1 MAKALKYFFE
11 FSDIDADDYK
21 VEIWVEG
28 FAGTATELIA
38 GGNPLTRTYN
48 KDVGEKYLGGIVPSV
63 ISIEAISNASFHA
76 VDFTGQNYGDAV
88 AVVYKNTVLQYN
100 AIIVPFEGSDSD
112 LNDGIYS
119 VNLSAE
125 CGLVNLKTITFLP
138 SGTRKKLLDIIIQC
152 INNIPYVN
160 SFGYSVVDNVD
171 LRDADLNKPYYY
183 ESFIE
188 DKFFEGLSCYDV
200 INNII
205 QQYGQFTFTDGR
217 WDIKNIAEISKVNS
231 VKRTY
236 SNAGVLQSSTTY
248 TRPDESVT
256 RIAGGDFG
264 LMFSQKS
271 VTIEKTKSISR
282 SLNSNA
288 DFENASGWTFEGFGS
303 AIFEITNGYL
313 TNLGNTLFNPEV
325 DGSYAQSPPT
335 TYFPFKSSFEL
346 TPKQELKIK
355 FKSTKGSF
363 IKNLRLQIIAVQDLD
378 ANFYY
383 LTNES
388 SWYRAVEGVGT
399 PIYAANFKDGVEEVI
414 PIPQVPFLLPDTP
427 PVLSNVIPVYGEFMP
442 FPYLDAVSNLPYKIY
457 VRVFRPERL
466 GDDIPA
472 GLPALDLTTQIDYIH
487 ITAEEINND
496 SLNGF
501 TKKFGVSTQ
510 KDRSGDLTIKLGVG
524 YPSFPVSYD
533 SLFFSGSSTKPIT
546 LYNSLPIEEFIA
558 DSYLSVLSQRQ
569 KFYQGTVIANIEFGD
584 LLDIDGEKHRI
595 HNYEYN
601 YKLKQANIK
610 TIGLGVNA
618 DTIEELPVYDAD
630 VNLDIDSILNQVDID
645 MNRKYGDNLNL
656 KFVDK
661 NIQINTLADGQKSLS
676 LRQDFRIS
684 RLYSTDVFLRTA
696 SDGSIQD
703 VAEDTEGNF
712 TLIKPAK
719 DGTYALLEDIEDL
732 AWLQEGNTATVATKK
747 LGTLDNFDFNIIRNN
762 INIGQ
767 IKSTGL
773 DLLDNRLDA
782 GAVQYKVATAQTVGV
797 AKTVWNDTFGTLEF
811 GLKGGNVNYRLG
823 QSSIVYV
830 KSADNAGLTKGTVVY
845 TVGSDGINKTVR
857 LGQANAESTSSKTF
871 GIIAE
876 TVSGGGK
883 AFCITFGNLE
893 GINTSAFA
901 EGATIY
907 LSPTVAGGMTTTKP
921 SAPNHMVVLG
931 FCLRSH
937 ATQGVIFV
945 KVQNGF
951 ELDEIHD
958 VAIGTL
964 ANNNLLAYEASTS
977 LWKNKTFAELGL
989 SSGTGTANFVTKW
1002 SNATG
1007 GLTNSLIFDNGTNVG
1022 INNIL
1027 PTYNLDIT
1035 GTLHSTGN
1043 AIFDNNVGIGT
1054 ITPASKLHVVGQ
1066 ISASLGSL
1074 ANPSYSF
1081 IGDLNT
1087 GLYSPSA
1094 DALALVTNGVN
1105 RLNISSGG
1113 DVNIGSGAGTN
1124 SLIVNKSIT
1133 GAEEVSG
1140 IRSSGQLQ
1148 SSVIT
1153 SGFFFRAVIN
1163 QANYAI
1169 TSIIGYESQV
1179 GTINGTGTNLV
1190 NFRANANNAG
1200 FTNVY
1205 GFQSTIASGTNR
1217 YGAFFN
1223 GTAQNHFRGN
1233 VGIGVGKT
1241 VPAVEL
1247 DVAGTIATTNFR
1259 MTSGAAAGRIL
1270 QSDASG
1276 NASWVTLNTSGY
1288 LGTWN
1293 ANTNNPT
1300 IADGTGTAGQ
1310 FYIVTVAGTWNSL
1323 TFAVGDQVYYNGT
1336 IWQRIPSSFTLP
1348 VATASVLGGVK
1359 ISTGLTI
1366 NAGGDLSVSYGTTS
1380 TTAASGDHTHTF
1392 GGDLTG
1398 TGGTGTIA
1406 LTLATVNSNI
1416 GQFTKVTI
1424 NAKGLV
1430 TAAEN
1435 PTTLAG
1441 YGITDVYTK
1450 TESDARYVSLT
1461 GSYSNPTWITALAY
1475 SKLTG
1480 VPSTFAPS
1488 AHTLDS
1494 HSNVTI
1500 SSNLAGEV
1508 LKWDGTAWVNN
1519 TLAEAGIQA
1528 TLGGTGLVLSTAGV
1542 ISYITDNSSNWNTAF
1557 TDRNKWDGGATGLV
1571 AATGRTS
1578 LGLVIGT
1585 DVQAYDA
1592 DLQAIGALAGT
1603 SGILRKT
1610 AANTWSL
1617 DTASYFVTPTTLTT
1631 NFVSKWNGTA
1641 FANSQ
1646 IFDNG
1651 TYIGIGTTSPT
1662 YKVDIVNATGII
1674 LRHSET
1680 INTTGAFRIIG
1691 GSYTNNGMTGFILG
1705 ANINNNT
1712 IQYGGGTGLAEP
1724 ATQHQFYVGAHGTK
1738 AVGTEVMRIAN
1749 SGFVGINTITPAYT
1763 LDVSGTTRTTNLLI
1777 TSGATNGSFL
1787 KCNNVNGTSV
1797 WSSVT
1802 TSDISNLSSWA
1813 GSTSI
1818 TTLGT
1823 ITAGIWNGTAIA
1835 TTRGGTGL
1843 SAIGTANQMLRV
1855 NAGATALEYFTP
1867 TFISGN
1873 QTITLTGI
1881 VTGSGTTAITTEIAD
1896 AALSIAKT
1904 SGLQTALDGKQAT
1917 LSGTGLVLSTA
1928 GVITYVTNN
1937 SANWNTAFG
1946 WGNHASAG
1954 YLLASTASTT
1964 YQPLDADLTSIAGL
1978 AGTSG
1983 ILRKTAA
1990 NTWSLDTNSYLTANQ
2005 SISITGDATGS
2016 GTTSIALTLANVA
2029 TAGTYRSVTI
2039 NAKGL
2044 VTSGTN
2050 PTTLA
2055 GYAITDAYTKTESD
2069 ARYQGLD
2076 ADLTTIGALTGTN
2089 GILRKTAANTW
2100 SLDTNTFVHS
2110 GNLIDFRA
2118 TTSQVGFVSVGTT
2131 MEINGFG
2138 VINQKSGLVTIGTYR
2153 SVTVD
2158 TYGRVTAGT
2167 NPTTLAGYAITD
2179 AYTKT
2184 ESDARFVLTSVLYS
2198 NPTWIT
2204 SLDWSKLSGVPATF
2218 APSAHTLDSH
2228 SNVTITSN
2236 SAGELLTWNGTAWIN
2251 STLAESGIQ
2260 PLDADLTSIAGLTGT
2275 TGLLRKTDANT
2286 FVLDTA
2292 TYLTSITSLQVTT
2305 ALGFTPYNA
2314 TNPSG
2319 FITSSGSITGSAAT
2333 LTTART
2339 FTIGTTGKTFN
2350 GGGNVSW
2357 TLGEIG
2363 AAPTVHTHAAVDI
2376 VSGVIAQARLGSGTA
2391 SATTFL
2397 RGDQTW
2403 ATLPA
2408 AGITALTG
2416 DVTASGSG
2424 SVSATL
2430 ATITQ
2435 ANTGD
2440 FRKITID
2447 TKGRVIGNT
2456 AVVVSDLT
2464 ALLGTTRYLPYN
2476 TGGANFVTKWSNTSG
2491 GISNSQ
2497 IFDNGTNIG
2506 INNSVPDTK
2515 LHLTGNFKIDGGTG
2529 YMLMGNV
2536 SGAYWIDV
2544 PSTSLNLYGTTVV
2557 SKNNHNFEFKIGLN
2571 GSYGNAGEVL
2581 TSQGSSA
2588 NPTWTTISGGTL
2600 ASTQIGF
2607 GSLTNV
2613 LSGSAG
2619 FTWKDNR
2626 YISITAS
2633 SSNFNIGASGGL
2645 GFIESVNGNL
2655 ELQARGSF
2663 GVLVS
2668 DGYFRVNELGGAG
2681 LQMVTVDN
2689 NGLFGKQA
2697 IPSGGIGTIDQ
2708 VLAAGSTSFNKL
2720 FNLQNGAVLFNS
2732 QNGSLIGG
2740 MSGSS
2745 LSDGNPAVLSIA
2757 TATNITMLITA
2768 GILTLNSESVG
2779 MGIAN
2784 TTGLINLH
2792 GTPFNF
2798 NENAQNLGMGEN
2810 GNQWGWNFIQ
2820 SSPQP
2825 GDRII
2830 FFYDGT
2836 RFVMSHVHTYTSGGK
2851 TYLTID

>member
-200 INNII
+200 INSII

-236 SNAGVLQSSTTY
+236 SNAGVLQASTTY

-282 SLNSNA
+282 SLNANA
-288 DFENASGWTFEGFGS
+288 NFENTSGWTFEGI
-303 AIFEITNGYL
+303 APLLFEITNGYL
-313 TNLGNTLFNPEV
+313 TNKGNTWFTQPSNLP
-325 DGSYAQSPPT
+325 DSSYVQSPPT

-346 TPKQELKIK
+346 TPKQEIKIK

-378 ANFYY
+378 VNFYY
-383 LTNES
+383 LTNEW
-388 SWYRAVEGVGT
+388 SWYRAVSGVNT
-399 PIYAANFKDGVEEVI
+399 PIYAADFKDGVEEVI
-414 PIPQVPFLLPDTP
+414 TVPQVPFLLPDTP

-442 FPYLDAVSNLPYKIY
+442 YPYLNAVSDLPYKIY
-457 VRVFRPERL
+457 VRVFMPERL
-466 GDDIPA
+466 GDDFPA
-472 GLPALDLTTQIDYIH
+472 GSTALRSTTQIDYIN
-487 ITAEEINND
+487 IVVEDVNNNA
-496 SLNGF
+496 LNGF
-501 TKKFGVSTQ
+501 TKKFGVVSQ

-533 SLFFSGSSTKPIT
+533 SLFFNGTTTKPIT

-601 YKLKQANIK
+601 YKLKHANIK

-618 DTIEELPVYDAD
+618 DTIEELPVYESD

-762 INIGQ
+762 VNIGQ

-773 DLLDNRLDA
+773 DLLDNRLDV
-782 GAVQYKVATAQTVGV
+782 GAVQYNVATAQTVGV

-830 KSADNAGLTKGTVVY
+830 KNADNAGLTKGTVVY

-857 LGQANAESTSSKTF
+857 LAQANAESTSSKTF

-883 AFCITFGNLE
+883 AFCITFGNIE

-964 ANNNLLAYEASTS
+964 ANNNLLAYESSTS

-989 SSGTGTANFVTKW
+989 SSGTGTTNFVTKW

-1022 INNIL
+1022 INNVL

-1066 ISASLGSL
+1066 VSASLGSL
-1074 ANPSYSF
+1074 ANPAYSF

-1133 GAEEVSG
+1133 GGTEVSG

-1148 SSVIT
+1148 SDVTT

-1179 GTINGTGTNLV
+1179 GTINGTGTNLI
-1190 NFRANANNAG
+1190 NFRASANNAG

-1233 VGIGVGKT
+1233 VGIGIGKT

-1259 MTSGAAAGRIL
+1259 MTSGAAVGRIL

-1441 YGITDVYTK
+1441 YGITDVYIK

-1528 TLGGTGLVLSTAGV
+1528 TLGGTGLVLSTAG
-1542 ISYITDNSSNWNTAF
+1542 IITYITDNSTNWNTAF

-1610 AANTWSL
+1610 ALNTWSL
-1617 DTASYFVTPTTLTT
+1617 DTASYFTTPTGLTT
-1631 NFVSKWNGTA
+1631 NYVSKWNGTA

-1651 TYIGIGTTSPT
+1651 TNIGIGTTSPT

-1691 GSYTNNGMTGFILG
+1691 GSYTNNGMTGFIFG

-1724 ATQHQFYVGAHGTK
+1724 ATQHQFYVGAYGTK

-1749 SGFVGINTITPAYT
+1749 SGFVGINTTTPAYT
-1763 LDVSGTTRTTNLLI
+1763 LDVSGTIRTTSILI
-1777 TSGATNGSFL
+1777 TGGATVGSFL

-1823 ITAGIWNGTAIA
+1823 ITAGTWNGTAIA

-1843 SAIGTANQMLRV
+1843 TALGTANQILRV

-1881 VTGSGTTAITTEIAD
+1881 VTGSGTTSITTAIAD
-1896 AALSIAKT
+1896 GALSIAKT
-1904 SGLQTALDGKQAT
+1904 SGLQTALDSKQAT

-1928 GVITYVTNN
+1928 GTITYVTNN

-1964 YQPLDADLTSIAGL
+1964 YQPLDGDLTAIAAL

-1983 ILRKTAA
+1983 LLRKTA
-1990 NTWSLDTNSYLTANQ
+1990 
-2005 SISITGDATGS
+2005 
-2016 GTTSIALTLANVA
+2016 
-2029 TAGTYRSVTI
+2029 
-2039 NAKGL
+2039 
-2044 VTSGTN
+2044 
-2050 PTTLA
+2050 
-2055 GYAITDAYTKTESD
+2055 
-2069 ARYQGLD
+2069 
-2076 ADLTTIGALTGTN
+2076 
-2089 GILRKTAANTW
+2089 
-2100 SLDTNTFVHS
+2100 
-2110 GNLIDFRA
+2110 
-2118 TTSQVGFVSVGTT
+2118 
-2131 MEINGFG
+2131 
-2138 VINQKSGLVTIGTYR
+2138 
-2153 SVTVD
+2153 
-2158 TYGRVTAGT
+2158 
-2167 NPTTLAGYAITD
+2167 
-2179 AYTKT
+2179 
-2184 ESDARFVLTSVLYS
+2184 
-2198 NPTWIT
+2198 
-2204 SLDWSKLSGVPATF
+2204 
-2218 APSAHTLDSH
+2218 
-2228 SNVTITSN
+2228 
-2236 SAGELLTWNGTAWIN
+2236 
-2251 STLAESGIQ
+2251 
-2260 PLDADLTSIAGLTGT
+2260 
-2275 TGLLRKTDANT
+2275 ANT

-2292 TYLTSITSLQVTT
+2292 TYLTGITSLQVTT

-2350 GGGNVSW
+2350 GSGNVAW

-2408 AGITALTG
+2408 PTLTSTRIG
-2416 DVTASGSG
+2416 FGSG
-2424 SVSATL
+2424 SNLLTSSENFVFESDRIIAIKEGTTSKMEVARYVGSSNYGL
-2430 ATITQ
+2430 YVHGG
-2435 ANTGD
+2435 NLEL
-2440 FRKITID
+2440 KIMS
-2447 TKGRVIGNT
+2447 GGGS
-2456 AVVVSDLT
+2456 VVSQ
-2464 ALLGTTRYLPYN
+2464 
-2476 TGGANFVTKWSNTSG
+2476 S
-2491 GISNSQ
+2491 
-2497 IFDNGTNIG
+2497 
-2506 INNSVPDTK
+2506 
-2515 LHLTGNFKIDGGTG
+2515 
-2529 YMLMGNV
+2529 
-2536 SGAYWIDV
+2536 
-2544 PSTSLNLYGTTVV
+2544 
-2557 SKNNHNFEFKIGLN
+2557 NHNFLGRILLN
-2571 GSYGNAGEVL
+2571 NLPGTAGQVL
-2581 TSQGSSA
+2581 TSQGDSA
-2588 NPTWTTISGGTL
+2588 NPTWTTVSGGTQDL
-2600 ASTQIGF
+2600 DDVLGVGNSAINKQIILNGTNSVLDSAAIMFYRNGVEKGKLYYDNQFLTLDRLRLTSTSKIQILSEDSVGLYGTSTII
-2607 GSLTNV
+2607 GSLSGTGTRMVVADATGV
-2613 LSGSAG
+2613 LS
-2619 FTWKDNR
+2619 T
-2626 YISITAS
+2626 
-2633 SSNFNIGASGGL
+2633 
-2645 GFIESVNGNL
+2645 
-2655 ELQARGSF
+2655 
-2663 GVLVS
+2663 
-2668 DGYFRVNELGGAG
+2668 
-2681 LQMVTVDN
+2681 
-2689 NGLFGKQA
+2689 QA
-2697 IPSGGIGTIDQ
+2697 IPSVSIGNIDQ
-2708 VLAAGSTSFNKL
+2708 VLAAGNTSTEKTFNFQNTDTNAYLNFKNNSGTLKGQILHLPSFNIIEFSSTTGNKL
-2720 FNLQNGAVLFNS
+2720 QLK
-2732 QNGSLIGG
+2732 
-2740 MSGSS
+2740 SGSDLDLLGS
-2745 LSDGNPAVLSIA
+2745 
-2757 TATNITMLITA
+2757 NI
-2768 GILTLNSESVG
+2768 N
-2779 MGIAN
+2779 MGYSN
-2784 TTGLINLH
+2784 TTGKINLQ

-2798 NENAQNLGMGEN
+2798 DENAQNLGMGEN
-2810 GNQWGWNFIQ
+2810 GSQWGWNFIQ

-2830 FFYDGT
+2830 FFWDGT

>member
-200 INNII
+200 INSII

-236 SNAGVLQSSTTY
+236 SNAGVLQASTTY

-282 SLNSNA
+282 SLNANA
-288 DFENASGWTFEGFGS
+288 NFENTSGWTFEGI
-303 AIFEITNGYL
+303 APLLFEITNGYL
-313 TNLGNTLFNPEV
+313 TNKGNTWFTQPSNLP
-325 DGSYAQSPPT
+325 DSSYVQSPAT

-346 TPKQELKIK
+346 TPKQEIKIK
-355 FKSTKGSF
+355 FKSTKGSY

-383 LTNES
+383 LTNEG
-388 SWYRAVEGVGT
+388 SWYRAVAGVNT
-399 PIYAANFKDGVEEVI
+399 PIYAADFKDNVEEVI
-414 PIPQVPFLLPDTP
+414 TVPQVPFLLPDTP

-442 FPYLDAVSNLPYKIY
+442 FPYLNAVSDLPYKIY
-457 VRVFRPERL
+457 VRVFMPERL
-466 GDDIPA
+466 GDDFPA
-472 GLPALDLTTQIDYIH
+472 GSTALRSTTQIDYIN
-487 ITAEEINND
+487 IVVEDVNNNA
-496 SLNGF
+496 LNGF

-524 YPSFPVSYD
+524 YPSFPVAYD
-533 SLFFSGSSTKPIT
+533 SLFFNGSSTKPIT

-618 DTIEELPVYDAD
+618 DTIEELPVYDSD

-773 DLLDNRLDA
+773 DLLDNRLDV

-845 TVGSDGINKTVR
+845 TAGSDGINKTVR
-857 LGQANAESTSSKTF
+857 LAQANAESTSSKTF

-876 TVSGGGK
+876 TVTGGGK
-883 AFCITFGNLE
+883 AFCTTFGNIE

-921 SAPNHMVVLG
+921 SAPNHMVVVG

-989 SSGTGTANFVTKW
+989 SSGTGTTNFVTKW

-1022 INNIL
+1022 INNVL

-1043 AIFDNNVGIGT
+1043 AIFDSNVGIGS
-1054 ITPASKLHVVGQ
+1054 ISPATKLHVVGQ
-1066 ISASLGSL
+1066 VSASLGSL
-1074 ANPSYSF
+1074 ANPAYSF

-1094 DALALVTNGVN
+1094 DALALVTNGIN

-1133 GAEEVSG
+1133 GGTEVSG

-1148 SSVIT
+1148 SDVTT

-1179 GTINGTGTNLV
+1179 GTINGTGTNLI
-1190 NFRANANNAG
+1190 NFRASANNAG

-1233 VGIGVGKT
+1233 VGIGIGKT

-1259 MTSGAAAGRIL
+1259 MTSGAAVGRIL

-1528 TLGGTGLVLSTAGV
+1528 TLGGTGLVLSTAG
-1542 ISYITDNSSNWNTAF
+1542 IITYITDNSTNWNTAF

-1610 AANTWSL
+1610 ALNTWSL
-1617 DTASYFVTPTTLTT
+1617 DTASYFTTPTGLTT
-1631 NFVSKWNGTA
+1631 NYVSKWNGTA

-1651 TYIGIGTTSPT
+1651 TNIGIGTTSPT

-1691 GSYTNNGMTGFILG
+1691 GSYTNNGMTGFIFG

-1724 ATQHQFYVGAHGTK
+1724 ATQHQFYVGAYGTK

-1749 SGFVGINTITPAYT
+1749 SGFVGINTTTPAYT
-1763 LDVSGTTRTTNLLI
+1763 LDVSGNIRTTNLLI
-1777 TSGATNGSFL
+1777 TSGATSGNFL

-1802 TSDISNLSSWA
+1802 TSDITNLSSF
-1813 GSTSI
+1813 
-1818 TTLGT
+1818 
-1823 ITAGIWNGTAIA
+1823 
-1835 TTRGGTGL
+1835 TGFD
-1843 SAIGTANQMLRV
+1843 SR
-1855 NAGATALEYFTP
+1855 YFT
-1867 TFISGN
+1867 
-1873 QTITLTGI
+1873 
-1881 VTGSGTTAITTEIAD
+1881 E
-1896 AALSIAKT
+1896 
-1904 SGLQTALDGKQAT
+1904 
-1917 LSGTGLVLSTA
+1917 
-1928 GVITYVTNN
+1928 
-1937 SANWNTAFG
+1937 
-1946 WGNHASAG
+1946 
-1954 YLLASTASTT
+1954 
-1964 YQPLDADLTSIAGL
+1964 
-1978 AGTSG
+1978 
-1983 ILRKTAA
+1983 
-1990 NTWSLDTNSYLTANQ
+1990 
-2005 SISITGDATGS
+2005 
-2016 GTTSIALTLANVA
+2016 
-2029 TAGTYRSVTI
+2029 
-2039 NAKGL
+2039 
-2044 VTSGTN
+2044 
-2050 PTTLA
+2050 
-2055 GYAITDAYTKTESD
+2055 
-2069 ARYQGLD
+2069 
-2076 ADLTTIGALTGTN
+2076 
-2089 GILRKTAANTW
+2089 
-2100 SLDTNTFVHS
+2100 
-2110 GNLIDFRA
+2110 
-2118 TTSQVGFVSVGTT
+2118 
-2131 MEINGFG
+2131 
-2138 VINQKSGLVTIGTYR
+2138 
-2153 SVTVD
+2153 
-2158 TYGRVTAGT
+2158 
-2167 NPTTLAGYAITD
+2167 
-2179 AYTKT
+2179 T
-2184 ESDARFVLTSVLYS
+2184 ESDARFVALAGSYVNPSWISSLAWTKLT
-2198 NPTWIT
+2198 
-2204 SLDWSKLSGVPATF
+2204 GVPATF
-2218 APSAHTLDSH
+2218 APSA
-2228 SNVTITSN
+2228 
-2236 SAGELLTWNGTAWIN
+2236 
-2251 STLAESGIQ
+2251 
-2260 PLDADLTSIAGLTGT
+2260 
-2275 TGLLRKTDANT
+2275 
-2286 FVLDTA
+2286 
-2292 TYLTSITSLQVTT
+2292 
-2305 ALGFTPYNA
+2305 
-2314 TNPSG
+2314 
-2319 FITSSGSITGSAAT
+2319 
-2333 LTTART
+2333 
-2339 FTIGTTGKTFN
+2339 
-2350 GGGNVSW
+2350 
-2357 TLGEIG
+2357 
-2363 AAPTVHTHAAVDI
+2363 HTHAAVDI
-2376 VSGVIAQARLGSGTA
+2376 VSGVIATARLGSGTA

-2408 AGITALTG
+2408 PTLTSTRIG
-2416 DVTASGSG
+2416 FGSG
-2424 SVSATL
+2424 SDLLTSSANFAFEDDRIISIKNGGTS
-2430 ATITQ
+2430 
-2435 ANTGD
+2435 
-2440 FRKITID
+2440 KIEVARFAGTNNYGLYV
-2447 TKGRVIGNT
+2447 TSGNLELQ
-2456 AVVVSDLT
+2456 SL
-2464 ALLGTTRYLPYN
+2464 
-2476 TGGANFVTKWSNTSG
+2476 TGG
-2491 GISNSQ
+2491 
-2497 IFDNGTNIG
+2497 
-2506 INNSVPDTK
+2506 
-2515 LHLTGNFKIDGGTG
+2515 
-2529 YMLMGNV
+2529 
-2536 SGAYWIDV
+2536 
-2544 PSTSLNLYGTTVV
+2544 TVV
-2557 SKNNHNFEFKIGLN
+2557 SKSNHNFEGRILLN
-2571 GSYGNAGEVL
+2571 NAAGTAGQVL
-2581 TSQGSSA
+2581 TSQGSGA
-2588 NPTWTTISGGTL
+2588 NPTWTTVSGGTQNL
-2600 ASTQIGF
+2600 DAVLGVGNTAINKQIILNGTNSVFDSAAIMFYKNGAEKGKLHYDNQFVERLRLSSTSIIQIESSVSVGLYGTSTII
-2607 GSLTNV
+2607 GSLSGTGTRMVVADASGV
-2613 LSGSAG
+2613 LS
-2619 FTWKDNR
+2619 T
-2626 YISITAS
+2626 
-2633 SSNFNIGASGGL
+2633 
-2645 GFIESVNGNL
+2645 
-2655 ELQARGSF
+2655 
-2663 GVLVS
+2663 
-2668 DGYFRVNELGGAG
+2668 
-2681 LQMVTVDN
+2681 
-2689 NGLFGKQA
+2689 QA
-2697 IPSGGIGTIDQ
+2697 IPSGGT
-2708 VLAAGSTSFNKL
+2708 LAATQIAFGSGSNTVTSSADFTYSNGSVVMTN
-2720 FNLQNGAVLFNS
+2720 NLASNVNIIRINGQDGYDRNIFFAEVGLTNNGGFVGFRAGVDGAADPTMLTMQTVNGGTVMGGVAIHRQNGHVYIGQSPNSKAWNSAELNSNELFVD
-2732 QNGSLIGG
+2732 GSLRTETLKIGNRTVG
-2740 MSGSS
+2740 TTFLFGYE
-2745 LSDGNPAVLSIA
+2745 VLY
-2757 TATNITMLITA
+2757 LI
-2768 GILTLNSESVG
+2768 
-2779 MGIAN
+2779 
-2784 TTGLINLH
+2784 
-2792 GTPFNF
+2792 
-2798 NENAQNLGMGEN
+2798 
-2810 GNQWGWNFIQ
+2810 
-2820 SSPQP
+2820 
-2825 GDRII
+2825 
-2830 FFYDGT
+2830 
-2836 RFVMSHVHTYTSGGK
+2836 
-2851 TYLTID
+2851 

>member
-138 SGTRKKLLDIIIQC
+138 SGTRKKLLDVIIQC

-200 INNII
+200 INSII

-271 VTIEKTKSISR
+271 VTIEKAKSISR

-288 DFENASGWTFEGFGS
+288 DFENASGWTFEGFGA

-501 TKKFGVSTQ
+501 TKKFGVSSQ

-533 SLFFSGSSTKPIT
+533 SLFFNGSTTKPIT

-618 DTIEELPVYDAD
+618 DTIEELPVYDSD

-762 INIGQ
+762 VNIGQ

-773 DLLDNRLDA
+773 DLLDNRLDV
-782 GAVQYKVATAQTVGV
+782 GAVQYNVATAQTVGV
-797 AKTVWNDTFGTLEF
+797 AKTIWNDTFGTLEF
-811 GLKGGNVNYRLG
+811 GLKGGNINYRLG

-845 TVGSDGINKTVR
+845 TAGSDGINKTVR
-857 LGQANAESTSSKTF
+857 LAQANAESTSSKTF

-876 TVSGGGK
+876 TVTGGEK
-883 AFCITFGNLE
+883 AFCTTFGNIE

-921 SAPNHMVVLG
+921 SAPNHMVVVG

-964 ANNNLLAYEASTS
+964 ANNNLLAYESSTS

-989 SSGTGTANFVTKW
+989 SSGTGTTNFVTKW

-1007 GLTNSLIFDNGTNVG
+1007 GLTNSQIFDNGVNVG
-1022 INNIL
+1022 IGT
-1027 PTYNLDIT
+1027 PTPLGLLELYGT
-1035 GTLHSTGN
+1035 GTPSGMLRIITIGGGGFTIGAKDNTANPIWRIGTNSGESLAFEVGGGTSGLFLN
-1043 AIFDNNVGIGT
+1043 PFNNVGIGT
-1054 ITPASKLHVVGQ
+1054 DNPTYKLEVVVGSTGAFFTRLSGNVGVTAPAIGLQ
-1066 ISASLGSL
+1066 TATTTTRINSFGDALQFFTGVVGSTTTQKMTIL
-1074 ANPSYSF
+1074 ADGNVG
-1081 IGDLNT
+1081 IGTTTPVSNLTINGST
-1087 GLYSPSA
+1087 GLY
-1094 DALALVTNGVN
+1094 L
-1105 RLNISSGG
+1105 RHSSGG
-1113 DVNIGSGAGTN
+1113 KIIFDDTDVADASTPMSWIEGANGAINFYRANRNATTGLTTGSTQSMVINAGGSVGIGSTALTGISLRNAKIVTGATSAYGYLQDGQIQSDVTTFASLIQSNVSQVSGVTTPNVYAFIANQGTVSGTISNLHGYFVNSNLVGGVNNYGFRGLIPAGT
-1124 SLIVNKSIT
+1124 
-1133 GAEEVSG
+1133 G
-1140 IRSSGQLQ
+1140 RW
-1148 SSVIT
+1148 
-1153 SGFFFRAVIN
+1153 
-1163 QANYAI
+1163 
-1169 TSIIGYESQV
+1169 
-1179 GTINGTGTNLV
+1179 NL
-1190 NFRANANNAG
+1190 
-1200 FTNVY
+1200 Y
-1205 GFQSTIASGTNR
+1205 MD
-1217 YGAFFN
+1217 

-1233 VGIGVGKT
+1233 VGIGAGST
-1241 VPAVEL
+1241 VPTTEL
-1247 DVAGTIATTNFR
+1247 DVLGITRTTNLRITNGAAVGKVWQCNNVNGTGEWVTPLSSERYIGEWAANSGVAPSASPTTGDYYVVNTAGTYLGITY
-1259 MTSGAAAGRIL
+1259 AAGDEI
-1270 QSDASG
+1270 
-1276 NASWVTLNTSGY
+1276 Y
-1288 LGTWN
+1288 WN
-1293 ANTNNPT
+1293 
-1300 IADGTGTAGQ
+1300 GTAWLKRSN
-1310 FYIVTVAGTWNSL
+1310 FL
-1323 TFAVGDQVYYNGT
+1323 
-1336 IWQRIPSSFTLP
+1336 TLP
-1348 VATASVLGGVK
+1348 IATASVLGGIK
-1359 ISTGLTI
+1359 IGTGLTI
-1366 NAGGDLSVSYGTTS
+1366 DGSGVVSVASLATARTISATGDGTWSVSFNGS
-1380 TTAASGDHTHTF
+1380 ADVSG
-1392 GGDLTG
+1392 
-1398 TGGTGTIA
+1398 A
-1406 LTLATVNSNI
+1406 LTLANVATAGTYRS
-1416 GQFTKVTI
+1416 VTI

-1430 TAAEN
+1430 TAGTN
-1435 PTTLAG
+1435 PTTISE
-1441 YGITDVYTK
+1441 YGITDFYAQIVSGFVTGANSTVLDTDSLEVALEK
-1450 TESDARYVSLT
+1450 LQGQINARISENQTITLSGIVT
-1461 GSYSNPTWITALAY
+1461 GSGTTAITTAIADAALSIAKTSGLQTALD
-1475 SKLTG
+1475 SK
-1480 VPSTFAPS
+1480 
-1488 AHTLDS
+1488 
-1494 HSNVTI
+1494 
-1500 SSNLAGEV
+1500 
-1508 LKWDGTAWVNN
+1508 
-1519 TLAEAGIQA
+1519 QA
-1528 TLGGTGLVLSTAGV
+1528 TLSGTGLVLSTAGT
-1542 ISYITDNSSNWNTAF
+1542 ITYVTNNSTNWNTAF
-1557 TDRNKWDGGATGLV
+1557 AERNRWDGGATGLV

-1617 DTASYFVTPTTLTT
+1617 DT
-1631 NFVSKWNGTA
+1631 N
-1641 FANSQ
+1641 
-1646 IFDNG
+1646 
-1651 TYIGIGTTSPT
+1651 
-1662 YKVDIVNATGII
+1662 
-1674 LRHSET
+1674 
-1680 INTTGAFRIIG
+1680 
-1691 GSYTNNGMTGFILG
+1691 
-1705 ANINNNT
+1705 
-1712 IQYGGGTGLAEP
+1712 
-1724 ATQHQFYVGAHGTK
+1724 
-1738 AVGTEVMRIAN
+1738 
-1749 SGFVGINTITPAYT
+1749 
-1763 LDVSGTTRTTNLLI
+1763 
-1777 TSGATNGSFL
+1777 
-1787 KCNNVNGTSV
+1787 
-1797 WSSVT
+1797 
-1802 TSDISNLSSWA
+1802 
-1813 GSTSI
+1813 
-1818 TTLGT
+1818 
-1823 ITAGIWNGTAIA
+1823 
-1835 TTRGGTGL
+1835 
-1843 SAIGTANQMLRV
+1843 
-1855 NAGATALEYFTP
+1855 
-1867 TFISGN
+1867 TFI
-1873 QTITLTGI
+1873 
-1881 VTGSGTTAITTEIAD
+1881 
-1896 AALSIAKT
+1896 
-1904 SGLQTALDGKQAT
+1904 
-1917 LSGTGLVLSTA
+1917 
-1928 GVITYVTNN
+1928 N
-1937 SANWNTAFG
+1937 S
-1946 WGNHASAG
+1946 
-1954 YLLASTASTT
+1954 
-1964 YQPLDADLTSIAGL
+1964 
-1978 AGTSG
+1978 
-1983 ILRKTAA
+1983 
-1990 NTWSLDTNSYLTANQ
+1990 
-2005 SISITGDATGS
+2005 
-2016 GTTSIALTLANVA
+2016 
-2029 TAGTYRSVTI
+2029 
-2039 NAKGL
+2039 
-2044 VTSGTN
+2044 
-2050 PTTLA
+2050 
-2055 GYAITDAYTKTESD
+2055 E
-2069 ARYQGLD
+2069 
-2076 ADLTTIGALTGTN
+2076 
-2089 GILRKTAANTW
+2089 
-2100 SLDTNTFVHS
+2100 
-2110 GNLIDFRA
+2110 NLIDFRA
-2118 TTSQVGFVSVGTT
+2118 TTSQLGFVAIGTT
-2131 MEINGFG
+2131 MEVNGFG
-2138 VINQKSGLVTIGTYR
+2138 VINQKSGIVTTGTYR

-2158 TYGRVTAGT
+2158 TYGRITAGT
-2167 NPTTLAGYAITD
+2167 NPTTISGYGITD

-2184 ESDARFVLTSVLYS
+2184 ESDARFVALAGSYV
-2198 NPTWIT
+2198 NPTWIA
-2204 SLDWSKLSGVPATF
+2204 SLAWTKLTGVPTTF

-2236 SAGELLTWNGTAWIN
+2236 SAGELLRWNGTAWIN

-2275 TGLLRKTDANT
+2275 TGLLRKTAANT

-2292 TYLTSITSLQVTT
+2292 TYLTGITSLQVTT

-2350 GGGNVSW
+2350 GSANVAW

-2376 VSGVIAQARLGSGTA
+2376 VSGVIATARLATGTA

-2408 AGITALTG
+2408 PTLTSTRIG
-2416 DVTASGSG
+2416 FGSG
-2424 SVSATL
+2424 SNLLTSSANFT
-2430 ATITQ
+2430 
-2435 ANTGD
+2435 
-2440 FRKITID
+2440 FE
-2447 TKGRVIGNT
+2447 
-2456 AVVVSDLT
+2456 SDRII
-2464 ALLGTTRYLPYN
+2464 AIKEGTTSKMEVARYIGSSNYGLYV
-2476 TGGANFVTKWSNTSG
+2476 TGGNLELQS
-2491 GISNSQ
+2491 
-2497 IFDNGTNIG
+2497 
-2506 INNSVPDTK
+2506 
-2515 LHLTGNFKIDGGTG
+2515 LTGGT
-2529 YMLMGNV
+2529 V
-2536 SGAYWIDV
+2536 I
-2544 PSTSLNLYGTTVV
+2544 
-2557 SKNNHNFEFKIGLN
+2557 SKSNHNFEGRILLN
-2571 GSYGNAGEVL
+2571 NAAGTAGQVL
-2581 TSQGSSA
+2581 TSQGSGA
-2588 NPTWTTISGGTL
+2588 NPTWTTVSGGTQNL
-2600 ASTQIGF
+2600 DSVLGVGNTAINKQIILNGTNSVFDSAAIMFYKNGAEKGKLHYDNQFVERLRLSSTSIIQIESSVSVGLYGTSAII
-2607 GSLTNV
+2607 GSLSGTGTRMVVTDASGV
-2613 LSGSAG
+2613 LS
-2619 FTWKDNR
+2619 T
-2626 YISITAS
+2626 
-2633 SSNFNIGASGGL
+2633 
-2645 GFIESVNGNL
+2645 
-2655 ELQARGSF
+2655 
-2663 GVLVS
+2663 
-2668 DGYFRVNELGGAG
+2668 
-2681 LQMVTVDN
+2681 
-2689 NGLFGKQA
+2689 QA
-2697 IPSGGIGTIDQ
+2697 IPSGGIGNIDQ
-2708 VLAAGSTSFNKL
+2708 VLAAGNTSINKSFNM
-2720 FNLQNGAVLFNS
+2720 QNGGLFFNS
-2732 QNGSLIGG
+2732 QNNSLVGG
-2740 MSGSS
+2740 ISGSS
-2745 LSDGNPAVLSIA
+2745 FLDGSPASLSIS
-2757 TATNITMLITA
+2757 TATNIMMQISA
-2768 GILTLNSESVG
+2768 GSFNVISENVTI
-2779 MGIAN
+2779 GIPN

-2810 GNQWGWNFIQ
+2810 GSQWGWNFIQ

-2830 FFYDGT
+2830 FFWDGT